1 MKEELFEEMEDEL
14 ILNDYPHV
22 QFIHF
27 QESSFENISSL
38 TISNL
43 PELKLLIF
51 EDHSFKE
58 TTSLTLSS
66 IF

>member
-1 MKEELFEEMEDEL
+1 MNEGLFEEMEDEL

-22 QFIHF
+22 QFIHI
-27 QESSFENISSL
+27 QERSFKNISSL

-43 PELKLLIF
+43 PEFKYLTF
-51 EDHSFKE
+51 ENGSFSY
-58 TTSLTLSS
+58 TTSLTVSS

>member
-1 MKEELFEEMEDEL
+1 MNGRSFNEMNNEL

-22 QFIHF
+22 QFIHI
-27 QESSFENISSL
+27 QERSFKNISSL

-43 PELKLLIF
+43 PELRFLIINGG
-51 EDHSFKE
+51 SFSD